1 MCINAQ
7 TIQQDIRFQIISFMD
22 KIFIDDCKYILK
34 NINIKKFN
42 NSKILILGANGFFA
56 TYLQGVLSSVKC
68 NITSISLGKPRG
80 LFKKIYKN
88 SNIKFI
94 QLNLEDLKKFN
105 KIVNKKFDYIF
116 HCATYGQPKKWSGN
130 EWSTINLNINVLK
143 SILDN
148 SVKFKSKVLYLSS
161 ASVYKLPKNNKIIDE
176 SSELGAGTFFNEMI
190 YASSKIVG
198 EKLCEHY
205 RNKFKSP
212 VYIVRPAHTYG
223 PGQDFND
230 PRVVP
235 QLIRRAIKEKK
246 IYMFDSGK
254 TVRTWCYIADV
265 TIMLLN
271 IITSGKSL
279 TYNVG
284 GNDYLSIYKIA
295 QIISKL
301 RNNIPIQI
309 KNKNLK
315 FTSSK
320 PSKLKISSNKYKKE
334 FKNKVN
340 TSFKN
345 GIDRLIKWNLN
356 KNEK

>member
-1 MCINAQ
+1 MFINSQ
-7 TIQQDIRFQIISFMD
+7 TIQQDIRFQIITFMD
-22 KIFIDDCKYILK
+22 KIFKEDCEYILK
-34 NINIKKFN
+34 NINIKKFK
-42 NSKILILGANGFFA
+42 NSKILVLGANGFFA

-68 NITSISLGKPRG
+68 DITSLSLSKPRG

-94 QLNLEDLKKFN
+94 KLNLDDLKKFN
-105 KIVNKKFDYIF
+105 IIANKKFDYIF
-116 HCATYGQPKKWSGN
+116 HCATYGQPKKWNGN
-130 EWSTINLNINVLK
+130 EWSTINLNVNVLK

-148 SVKFKSKVLYLSS
+148 SIKFRSKILYLSS
-161 ASVYKLPKNNKIIDE
+161 ASVYKLPKNNKIINE
-176 SSELGAGTFFNEMI
+176 SSELGLGTFFNEMI

-198 EKLCEHY
+198 EKLCEYY
-205 RNKFKSP
+205 RNKYKSQ
-212 VYIVRPAHTYG
+212 VYIARPAHTYG

-230 PRVVP
+230 PRVIP
-235 QLIRRAIKEKK
+235 QLIKRAIKEKR

-271 IITSGKSL
+271 IITNGKSL
-279 TYNVG
+279 IYNVG

-295 QIISKL
+295 QIISKS
-301 RNNIPIQI
+301 RDNIPIQI

-315 FTSSK
+315 FTNSK

-334 FKNKVN
+334 FQNKAHI
-340 TSFKN
+340 SFYD

-356 KNEK
+356 KK